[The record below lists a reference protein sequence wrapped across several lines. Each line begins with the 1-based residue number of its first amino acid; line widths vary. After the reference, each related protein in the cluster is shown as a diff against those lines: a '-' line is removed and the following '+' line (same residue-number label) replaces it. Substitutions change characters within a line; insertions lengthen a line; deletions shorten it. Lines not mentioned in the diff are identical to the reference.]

1 MLLKRPTHLLNNLP
15 FHHRPARPLHQIIKP
30 RQRIPQHLRPLQL
43 CLLRQLPGTNH
54 HLGDLALRL
63 LLPRTAPQEGLLE
76 RVDVALALEGVFGLL
91 EVVGGGEL
99 GALLGGGGVEL
110 VELDEGFGEGL

>member
-1 MLLKRPTHLLNNLP
+1 M
-15 FHHRPARPLHQIIKP
+15 
-30 RQRIPQHLRPLQL
+30 
-43 CLLRQLPGTNH
+43 
-54 HLGDLALRL
+54 
-63 LLPRTAPQEGLLE
+63 LE